1 MLLRTPSTAMPRTL
15 LCTLGLLAC
24 LSLPAHAQLPT
35 LGDGSDMAAG
45 AERRLGDRIAREL
58 YRDPDYIDDPV
69 LVEYVQQIWERLVVA
84 AKARGEMSPELQ
96 ERFAWEVLLGRD
108 RSVNAFALPGG
119 YMGVNLGLMGVVT
132 SEDELAS
139 VLAHEMSHVTQ
150 RHISRLMTQQSRQTP
165 LLLASMV
172 LGALAASKS
181 PDAANALIL
190 GGQAVAA
197 QNQLNFS
204 RDMEREADRVGYGV
218 MTQAGYSGQGFVSM
232 FEKLQQASRINDNGS
247 FPYLRSHPL
256 TTQRIADMQQRHQLE
271 APTPVG
277 TAPDLAHAMVAARA
291 RVLANR
297 AADVERLWLHEP
309 DLPGFAAL
317 DAPRRAAALYAAT
330 LISLRQ
336 RDFARARG
344 LAARLTKEV
353 QGHAAAERQA
363 RLLAAELELA
373 AGAPLRAQ
381 ELLAAEPASTGWAG
395 KLRRPEMILKTQ
407 AQLQQ
412 GQAGPTGQ
420 AGTAPAGA
428 SMADALQTWLAT
440 HPKDATVW
448 QMLASVY
455 RLEQQ
460 PLRAIRAEAEAQ
472 VALRDYAAAM
482 DRFRA
487 GQDLARHSTAAA
499 DHVEA
504 SIIDT
509 RARDVQTILR
519 EQAAER

>member
-1 MLLRTPSTAMPRTL
+1 MLLRTRSPAMPRTL

-24 LSLPAHAQLPT
+24 LAVPAQAQLPT

-96 ERFAWEVLLGRD
+96 ERFAWEILLGRD

-119 YMGVNLGLMGVVT
+119 YMGVHLGLIGVVT

-165 LLLASMV
+165 LLLASLV

-271 APTPVG
+271 ASTPAG

-291 RVLANR
+291 RALANR
-297 AADVERLWLHEP
+297 AADVERLWLSEP
-309 DLPGFAAL
+309 DLAGFASL
-317 DAPRRAAALYAAT
+317 DAPRRAASLYAAT

-344 LAARLTKEV
+344 FAARLTKEV
-353 QGHAAAERQA
+353 QGHPAAERQA

-381 ELLAAEPASTGWAG
+381 ELLAADPASAGWAG

-407 AQLQQ
+407 AQLQL
-412 GQAGPTGQ
+412 GQ
-420 AGTAPAGA
+420 AGTAPAGG

-448 QMLASVY
+448 QLLASVY

>member
-1 MLLRTPSTAMPRTL
+1 MLLRSRSSAIPRTL
-15 LCTLGLLAC
+15 PYALALVAC
-24 LSLPAHAQLPT
+24 LAGPAHAQLPT

-69 LVEYVQQIWERLVVA
+69 LVEYVQQIWERLVAA
-84 AKARGEMSPELQ
+84 AKARGEMTPELQ
-96 ERFAWEVLLGRD
+96 ERFAWEILLGRD

-271 APTPVG
+271 ASTPAG

-297 AADVERLWLHEP
+297 AADVERLWLSEP
-309 DLPGFAAL
+309 DLAGFASLEAS
-317 DAPRRAAALYAAT
+317 RRAASLYAAT

-344 LAARLTKEV
+344 FAARLTKEV
-353 QGHAAAERQA
+353 QGHPAAERQA

-373 AGAPLRAQ
+373 AGAPQRALD
-381 ELLAAEPASTGWAG
+381 LLAADPAATGWAG
-395 KLRRPEMILKTQ
+395 KLRRPELVLKTQ
-407 AQLQQ
+407 AQLQL
-412 GQAGPTGQ
+412 GQ
-420 AGTAPAGA
+420 AGTPPAGG
-428 SMADALQTWLAT
+428 SMSDALQTWLAT

-448 QMLASVY
+448 QLLASVY

-509 RARDVQTILR
+509 RARDVQSLLR